1 MAYSFSLAFLTLFDV
16 APSRAVEIAAQA
28 GFSHVGLRLLPSATE
43 GLYPLMTDD
52 KELRDTQAAMQ
63 DTGVQ
68 LADIEI
74 VRIGEGFRVEETV
87 RFLER
92 GARLG
97 AKNVLV
103 AGDDDNEARLIEN
116 YALFCDMAGR
126 FGMTADL
133 EFMPWTKVPNIASAL
148 RVVEGA
154 NQSNGG
160 VLIDALHYH
169 RAGMTPLDVKTI
181 DPKWLHYV
189 QFCDAMANFDP
200 STEGLIHIA
209 RQARLN
215 PGDGEIDLVSLL
227 QAIPDGSV
235 LSLEV
240 PNFDYAKQQSPIERA
255 CNAMAGMKQVI
266 SAAKAHTDVPTGA
279 SM

>member
-16 APSRAVEIAAQA
+16 SPSEAVEIAAKT
-28 GFSHVGLRLLPSATE
+28 GFSHVGFRLLPSASE

-52 KELRDTQAAMQ
+52 KVFKETRAAMQ
-63 DTGVQ
+63 DTGIK

-74 VRIGEGFRVEETV
+74 VRLGEAFRVEDTF

-92 GARLG
+92 GATLG

-103 AGDDDNEARLIEN
+103 AGDDADEARLIEN
-116 YALFCDMAGR
+116 YGEFCEAAHHY
-126 FGMTADL
+126 GMTADL

-148 RVVEGA
+148 RVVDGA

-169 RAGMTPLDVKTI
+169 RAGMKPQDVKTI

-189 QFCDAMANFDP
+189 QFCDAMAGFDP

-215 PGDGEIDLVSLL
+215 PGEGEIDLVSLL
-227 QAIPDGSV
+227 QAIPDEMV
-235 LSLEV
+235 LSIEV
-240 PNFDYAKQQSPIERA
+240 PNFDYAKKQSPTERA
-255 CNAMAGMKQVI
+255 SRALDGMKSI
-266 SAAKAHTDVPTGA
+266 IEKAQ
-279 SM
+279 S